1 MHKMQY
7 YMHDLQ
13 HELMQ
18 IIIVHIIIVHV
29 HSLCCTYYT
38 NLVWCIGCVTSAL

>member
-1 MHKMQY
+1 MQY
-7 YMHDLQ
+7 YFMHDLQ

-29 HSLCCTYYT
+29 HSLRRTYYT
-38 NLVWCIGCVTSAL
+38 NLIAVIKE